1 MMTLGTQE
9 RPLRVAIVGAGP
21 TGFFATAALFKAKQ
35 VAVTVDMFDKLPA
48 PFGLVRY
55 GVAPD
60 HQEIKRVTKGYEKT
74 AADPRFR
81 FFGNVKL
88 GRDLSHDDL
97 RAHYDQVLYAVGAQS
112 DRSMGIP
119 GEELP
124 GSFSATEF
132 VAWYNGHPEYADLKF
147 DFSHPTA
154 VVVGIGN
161 VAMDAARILA
171 KSYEELA
178 TTDIADHALQA
189 LRESKVREVYV
200 LGRRGPVQA
209 KFTTPEIKEFGE
221 LEVAQTI
228 IREDELELEAIS
240 EAALAEDKVAA
251 RNMEVMRGFA
261 AAAPSDKPRRVHF
274 RFKVSPVEVLGQD
287 RVTGVKIVR
296 NELRQDE
303 TGYISCHPIDEFET
317 LDCGLIL
324 RSVGYLGVP
333 LPGVPHLER
342 KGTIPHERGRVRTN
356 DGAIV
361 AGEYVAGWAKRGPSG
376 VIGTNK
382 ACAVETVGCM
392 LEDLPATTPVDAANA
407 DPSAVPKLL
416 ESRGVRYM
424 SFDDW
429 EKVDAAELARGSEQG
444 RPRVKLVS
452 ADAMFAAVAE

>member
-1 MMTLGTQE
+1 MTLGTND

-21 TGFFATAALFKAKQ
+21 TGFFAAAALFKKED
-35 VAVTVDMFDKLPA
+35 VAVSVDLFDKLPA
-48 PFGLVRY
+48 PFGLVRN

-60 HQEIKRVTKGYEKT
+60 HQEIKRVTKAYEKT

-81 FFGNVKL
+81 FFGNVKF
-88 GRDLSHDDL
+88 GRDLDHADL
-97 RAHYDQVLYAVGAQS
+97 RAHYDHVIYAVGAQS
-112 DRSMGIP
+112 DRAMGIP
-119 GEELP
+119 GEDLP

-132 VAWYNGHPEYADLKF
+132 VAWYNGHPEFADLQF
-147 DFSHPTA
+147 DLSHPTA

-171 KSYEELA
+171 KSHDELA
-178 TTDIADHALQA
+178 KTDLADHALEA
-189 LRESKVREVYV
+189 LRESKVKEVYV

-228 IREDELELEAIS
+228 IRADELELEEIS
-240 EAALAEDKVAA
+240 EAALAGNKVAT
-251 RNMEVMRGFA
+251 RNMDVMREYA
-261 AAAPSDKPRRVHF
+261 DAEASEKPRRVHF
-274 RFKVSPVEVLGQD
+274 RFKVSPVEIFGDD

-303 TGYISCHPIDEFET
+303 TGYISCHAVDAFEN

-342 KGTIPHERGRVRTN
+342 KGTIPHERGRVRTAE
-356 DGAIV
+356 GEVV

-382 ACAVETVGCM
+382 ACAVETVTSM
-392 LEDLPATTPVDAANA
+392 LEDLPKTTPVDADKA
-407 DPSAVPKLL
+407 DLAAMPALL

-424 SFDDW
+424 TFDQW
-429 EKVDAAELARGSEQG
+429 KQVDAVELAAGATSG
-444 RPRVKLVS
+444 RPRVKLIT
-452 ADAMFAAVAE
+452 ADQMFDSIQS